1 MSKPEKIS
9 IDGVD
14 YVRSDLNHVMA
25 ENEDG
30 LEYVI
35 IRADRAGVFAG
46 YLSEEDDESH
56 TVVLLEC
63 RRIYYWDGAASISE
77 LSVNGVSKPQN
88 CKFPVAV
95 KEAKISGVIEIIKA
109 TEKARKSIQAVKV
122 WSHG

>member
-14 YVRSDLNHVMA
+14 YVRSDLHAAMA
-25 ENEDG
+25 TEVDG
-30 LEYVI
+30 MPYVI

-46 YLSEEDDESH
+46 YLKEADYDSG
-56 TVVLLEC
+56 VVTLCEC
-63 RRIYYWDGAASISE
+63 RRIYYWDGAATISE
-77 LSVNGVSKPQN
+77 LSSNGVSKPQN

-95 KEAKISGVIEIIKA
+95 KEAVISGVIETIKA
-109 TEKARKSIQAVKV
+109 TEKARKSIQTVKV